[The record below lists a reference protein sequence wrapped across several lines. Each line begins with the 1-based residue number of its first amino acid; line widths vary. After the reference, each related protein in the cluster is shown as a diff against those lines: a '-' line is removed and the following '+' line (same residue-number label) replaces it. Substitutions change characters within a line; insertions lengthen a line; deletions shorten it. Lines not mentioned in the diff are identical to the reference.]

1 MAVADVQL
9 SRVAWRGRLG
19 VPAAR
24 GAQLLAAS
32 GFALAQ
38 PLFDLLGKNAEFFA
52 VRGSTPTDIV
62 LFALVVTFG
71 PALLLLAVE
80 LLVALMSEAAAQVL
94 HLVFLGFL
102 GAVFGVQA
110 LKRSGVDGTT
120 ALIAGSVLVGVGIA
134 VAAWRWRAAR
144 SFLTVLGAA
153 PLVFLAL
160 FLFDSPTSKLV
171 ISSGDAQA
179 AAIRVR
185 ATTPV
190 VFLLFDEFPVIDLQ
204 QRDGG
209 IDAKRFPNFA
219 KLVAGS
225 TWFRNTTTLSA
236 STTVAVPAILTGERP
251 EKGALPIFRDH
262 PKNLFTLLG
271 RRYRMRVTEPQT
283 RLCPQKLCKRKDEGT
298 ESRLSSLYS
307 DVKVV
312 YLHLIAP
319 PELEDRLPVI
329 DESWGKFGSS
339 SPEAELDSGGSGVP
353 KVDLKTFYLGRVRD
367 FNRFVASF
375 RRPGSGPPTLYFIHL
390 LLPHTP
396 WLYLPDG
403 RARAVAAPNAPGRNG
418 ELWFNG
424 QLAVQAWQRHLLQLG
439 FTDRLV
445 GKFLRRLHQTGLW
458 DKALVV
464 VTADHGVS
472 FRGGDLR
479 RRPTRTNLAELAFTP
494 LFMKLPGEEQGRVV
508 DTHVQTVDILPT
520 MAGALGIK
528 IPWKTDGRSVLT
540 GARPPTRV
548 NVAGVGASYPHA
560 LAQRRAS
567 LARQLRLFGSGS
579 WGPQFA
585 GSGAYR
591 RLVGTSVSTLAATTA
606 PGVAAHVDEVGSRLL
621 RHYPRRSAFVPSPLE
636 GTLSGVHPGQAVAAA
651 VNGRI
656 AAVSVA
662 YRNPGGGPVR
672 FALLAPES
680 AFRAGRNSVRIFVLG
695 GSPSHVRLAGLQTSL
710 AGK

>member
-1 MAVADVQL
+1 MAVADVHV

-52 VRGSTPTDIV
+52 LRGSTPGDIV

-71 PALLLLAVE
+71 PALVLLALE
-80 LLVALMSEAAAQVL
+80 LLVALVSEAAAQLV

-110 LKRSGVDGTT
+110 LKRSGMDGTT
-120 ALIAGSVLVGVGIA
+120 VLIAGAVLIGIGIA
-134 VAAWRWRAAR
+134 LAAWRWRAAR
-144 SFLTVLGAA
+144 SFLTLLGAA
-153 PLVFLAL
+153 PLLFLAL
-160 FLFDSPTSKLV
+160 FLFNSPTSKLV
-171 ISSGDAQA
+171 ISNGEAQA

-204 QRDGG
+204 TRSGD
-209 IDAKRFPNFA
+209 IDAQRFPNFA
-219 KLVAGS
+219 KLAAGS

-236 STTVAVPAILTGERP
+236 STTVAVPAILTGQKP
-251 EKGALPIFRDH
+251 KKGALPIFRNH
-262 PKNLFTLLG
+262 PNNLFTLLG
-271 RRYRMRVTEPQT
+271 RRYRMKVIESQT
-283 RLCPQKLCKRKDEGT
+283 RLCPQKLCKRKDAGT

-312 YLHLIAP
+312 YLHLLAP
-319 PELEDRLPVI
+319 PALEDELPVI
-329 DESWGKFGSS
+329 DESWGNFGSG
-339 SPEAELDSGGSGVP
+339 SPEALDSGGTGVP

-375 RRPGSGPPTLYFIHL
+375 RKPGNGPPTLYFIHV

-396 WLYLPDG
+396 WLYLPNG
-403 RARAVAAPNAPGRNG
+403 HARAVRTPNAPGRNG
-418 ELWFNG
+418 ELWTNG
-424 QLAVQAWQRHLLQLG
+424 QLAVQAWQRHLLQVG
-439 FTDRLV
+439 FSDRLV
-445 GKFLRRLHQTGLW
+445 GKFLRRLRQTGLW
-458 DKALVV
+458 DKALIV

-479 RRPTRTNLAELAFTP
+479 RRPTKTNLAELAFTP
-494 LFMKLPGEEQGRVV
+494 LFVRVPAQAQGRVV

-520 MAGALGIK
+520 MADALGIR
-528 IPWKTDGRSVLT
+528 IPWKVDGHSAVSGT
-540 GARPPTRV
+540 RPPTRV
-548 NVAGVGASYPHA
+548 NVAGVIASYPAA
-560 LAQRRAS
+560 LEQRRRS
-567 LARQLRLFGSGS
+567 LARQLGLFGNGS
-579 WGPQFA
+579 WGPEFA
-585 GSGAYR
+585 GTGGYR
-591 RLVGTSVSTLAATTA
+591 RLVGSSVSTLTATTA
-606 PGVAAHVDEVGSRLL
+606 VSASAQVDEVGSKLL
-621 RHYPRRSAFVPSPLE
+621 RRYPRGSALVPSPLA
-636 GTLSGVHPGQAVAAA
+636 GTLSGVHVGQAVAVAL
-651 VNGRI
+651 NGRI

-672 FALLAPES
+672 FSLLAPES

-695 GSPSHVRLAGLQTSL
+695 GSPAHAQLARLRTSL
-710 AGK
+710 AA

>member
-1 MAVADVQL
+1 
-9 SRVAWRGRLG
+9 LG

-80 LLVALMSEAAAQVL
+80 LLVALVSEAAAQVL

-110 LKRSGVDGTT
+110 LKRSGVDGTNV
-120 ALIAGSVLVGVGIA
+120 LIAGSVLVGAGIA
-134 VAAWRWRAAR
+134 VVAWRWRAAR

-190 VFLLFDEFPVIDLQ
+190 VFLLFDELPVIVLQ

-219 KLVAGS
+219 KLAAGS

-236 STTVAVPAILTGERP
+236 STTVAVPAILTGQKP
-251 EKGALPIFRDH
+251 KKGALPIVRDH
-262 PKNLFTLLG
+262 PNNLFTLLG
-271 RRYRMRVTEPQT
+271 RRYRMRVTESQT
-283 RLCPQKLCKRKDEGT
+283 RLCPQKLCKRKEAGT

-312 YLHLIAP
+312 YLHLLAP

-329 DESWGKFGSS
+329 DESWGDFGSS
-339 SPEAELDSGGSGVP
+339 SPEAELGSGGSGVP

-375 RRPGSGPPTLYFIHL
+375 RKPGVGPPTLYFIHV

-445 GKFLRRLHQTGLW
+445 GKFLRRLHRTGLW

-479 RRPTRTNLAELAFTP
+479 RHPTRTNLAELAFTP
-494 LFMKLPGEEQGRVV
+494 LFMKLPGEEHGRVV

-520 MAGALGIK
+520 MAAALGIR
-528 IPWKTDGRSVLT
+528 IPWKTAGRPVLT
-540 GARPPTRV
+540 GTRPPTRV
-548 NVAGVGASYPHA
+548 NVAGVTASYPHA

-567 LARQLRLFGSGS
+567 LERQLGLFGSGS

-585 GSGAYR
+585 GTGAYR
-591 RLVGTSVSTLAATTA
+591 RLVGTSVSTLARTAA
-606 PGVAAHVDEVGSRLL
+606 PGGAAHVDAVGSRLL
-621 RHYPRRSAFVPSPLE
+621 RRYPRGSALVPSPLE
-636 GTLSGVHPGQAVAAA
+636 GTLSGVHPRQAVAAA

-695 GSPSHVRLAGLQTSL
+695 GSPTHARLAGLETSL
-710 AGK
+710 VGK

>member
-1 MAVADVQL
+1 MAVADVHV

-52 VRGSTPTDIV
+52 VRGSTPSDIV
-62 LFALVVTFG
+62 LFALAVTFG
-71 PALLLLAVE
+71 PALVLLALE
-80 LLVALMSEAAAQVL
+80 LLVALVSEAAAQVL

-120 ALIAGSVLVGVGIA
+120 VLIAGSVLIGVGIA
-134 VAAWRWRAAR
+134 VAAWQWRAAR

-219 KLVAGS
+219 KLAAGS

-236 STTVAVPAILTGERP
+236 STTVAVPAILTGQKP
-251 EKGALPIFRDH
+251 KKGALPIFRDH
-262 PKNLFTLLG
+262 PNNLFTLLG
-271 RRYRMRVTEPQT
+271 RRYRMRVIESQT
-283 RLCPQKLCKRKDEGT
+283 RLCPQKLCKRKDAST

-329 DESWGKFGSS
+329 DESWGNFGSS
-339 SPEAELDSGGSGVP
+339 SPEALDSGGSGVP

-367 FNRFVASF
+367 FNHFVSSF
-375 RRPGSGPPTLYFIHL
+375 RKPGSGPPTLYFIHV

-403 RARAVAAPNAPGRNG
+403 HARAVAAPNAPGRNG
-418 ELWFNG
+418 ELWYNG

-445 GKFLRRLHQTGLW
+445 GKFLRRLRRTGLW

-464 VTADHGVS
+464 VTSDHGVS

-479 RRPTRTNLAELAFTP
+479 RHSTKTNLAELAFTP
-494 LFMKLPGEEQGRVV
+494 LFVRVPGQQQGRIV
-508 DTHVQTVDILPT
+508 DAHVQTVDILPT
-520 MAGALGIK
+520 MADALGIK
-528 IPWKTDGRSVLT
+528 IPWKTSGVSALSGT
-540 GARPPTRV
+540 RPPTRV
-548 NVAGVGASYPHA
+548 NVAGVIASYPPA

-567 LARQLRLFGSGS
+567 LARQLGLFGSGT

-585 GSGAYR
+585 GTGAYR
-591 RLVGTSVSTLAATTA
+591 RLVGTNVSTLAATTA
-606 PGVAAHVDEVGSRLL
+606 PGASAHVDAVGSRLL
-621 RHYPRRSAFVPSPLE
+621 RHYPRGSALVPSPLE
-636 GTLSGVHPGQAVAAA
+636 GTLSGVHPGQAVAVAL
-651 VNGRI
+651 NGRI

-680 AFRAGRNSVRIFVLG
+680 AFRPGRNSVRVFVFG
-695 GSPSHVRLAGLQTSL
+695 GSPAHARLAAVQTSL
-710 AGK
+710 VGK